1 MRAMVVEEYG
11 TASALSEVAG
21 PPGPAADVLAA
32 SLNPVDLAVSAGLN
46 PFRRPEPPLVLGMD
60 RVARRADGA
69 LVHFFQPAPRYGA
82 FAKQLPLADAE
93 TVPLPGG
100 LDPSRAAALGISGV
114 AAIWDDFAAGRP
126 QTKII
131 VKPNGANPLM
141 TAPARARV
149 QETTGLSPEF
159 PARESSPEASPPT
172 SGNHQNLPA
181 RTGDGPV
188 LADALEPLVP
198 YTERG
203 ACEPIHRK
211 EAIMTT
217 TVSLSFAALTIDSAD
232 PAALADFWGKAL
244 GRPVSPG
251 AVAGDTAVDATG
263 PEAGPRMIL
272 HHPPEP
278 GTAKNSVHPVLVT
291 DHHDEEIERL
301 TGLGARPLNQ
311 IKLPPAALPPG
322 VAAVRQTTFADP
334 EGNEFDLVTWQPE

>member
-100 LDPSRAAALGISGV
+100 LDPSCAAALGISGV

-217 TVSLSFAALTIDSAD
+217 TVSLSFAALTIDCAD

-251 AVAGDTAVDATG
+251 AVAGDTAIDVTG
-263 PEAGPRMIL
+263 PDSGPRMIL
-272 HHPPEP
+272 HNPPEP
-278 GTAKNSVHPVLVT
+278 GPAENRIHPVLLT
-291 DHHDEEIERL
+291 DHHDEETERL
-301 TGLGARPLNQ
+301 TSLGARPLDET
-311 IKLPPAALPPG
+311 KLP
-322 VAAVRQTTFADP
+322 AVRQTTFADP
-334 EGNEFDLVTWQPE
+334 EGNEFYLVTWQPE